1 MNKNLEENKLRK
13 ILKYAPLM
21 AFLAVSMMLTNIVA
35 VAANPSLEFDQ
46 GDEIEY
52 ELTEVTSGL
61 TYNNM
66 TGDVSGFE
74 NPLEMS
80 EGDEMTFTLGLV
92 TQDVLIHGIESYEP
106 ANNFSNTY
114 DYNASDLASSVVY
127 FIPLPTMWYD
137 SWFAWNLAYDVWY
150 SSAHYIPWVITTD
163 WDDHEDIWMALA
175 EDEQGIASNFGNVT
189 DITADVDKDGVT
201 FTMTA
206 TYNATR
212 ATEMGEPALP
222 DGFDGN
228 IAYKIVA
235 EFDKDDGHCVKQDV
249 TMRNLWTELEDNEYD
264 SVHVVWEEKEGLPL
278 LYIAIPI
285 VAVVVAVAVYLVLKK

>member
-21 AFLAVSMMLTNIVA
+21 AFLAVSMLLTNIVA

-74 NPLEMS
+74 NPLNMS

-92 TQDVLIHGIESYEP
+92 IQDVLIHGIESYNP

-127 FIPLPTMWYD
+127 SIPIPTIWYD
-137 SWFAWNLAYDVWY
+137 SFFAWNLAYDVWY
-150 SSAHYIPWVITTD
+150 SSAHYVPWVITTD
-163 WDDHEDIWMALA
+163 WDDHEDIWMDLLEA
-175 EDEQGIASNFGNVT
+175 EQTTGSFAGVA
-189 DITADVDKDGVT
+189 DITGDVDDKT
-201 FTMTA
+201 FTMEA
-206 TYNATR
+206 KFNASKDI
-212 ATEMGEPALP
+212 EMGTTGE
-222 DGFDGN
+222 FDGE
-228 IAYKIVA
+228 IAYKVVVEYA
-235 EFDKDDGHCVKQDV
+235 DDGHCVKQDV
-249 TMRNLWTELEDNEYD
+249 TVRDLFDELENSEYS

>member
-35 VAANPSLEFDQ
+35 VAANPGLEFDQ

-127 FIPLPTMWYD
+127 SIPIPTIWYD
-137 SWFAWNLAYDVWY
+137 SFFAWNLAYDVWY
-150 SSAHYIPWVITTD
+150 SSAHYIPWVLTND
-163 WDDHEDIWMALA
+163 WDDHEDAWMDLLEA
-175 EDEQGIASNFGNVT
+175 EQTTGAFAGVA
-189 DITADVDKDGVT
+189 DITGDVDDKT

-206 TYNATR
+206 TFNASKD
-212 ATEMGEPALP
+212 TEMGTTDE
-222 DGFDGN
+222 FDGK
-228 IAYKIVA
+228 IAYKVVA
-235 EFDKDDGHCVKQDV
+235 EYADDGHCVKQDI
-249 TMRNLWTELEDNEYD
+249 TMRDLFDELENSEYS
-264 SVHVVWEEKEGLPL
+264 SVHVVWEEKTGLPL